1 MSRRMG
7 AVLGVLAVLVA
18 SCGSSACPDSP
29 EPLPVRP
36 AWQSV
41 VLPDTPGVPGRPVV
55 RDATACSGRWY
66 VVGGV
71 VDSAGDTHPA
81 AWTSPDASSWVPLPT
96 APVTFYGRGHVLS
109 AAACRDGRLAAVGAK
124 SGGAHGNPRTGTW
137 RQASDGTLHE
147 VDAPFERYAGPRAVT
162 VARLAAGP
170 RGWLI
175 AGSRI
180 DGAAVWVSSDA
191 AGFALVEGAPELAGD
206 ERGRTAAY
214 DAVAVPSG
222 WLVVGAVLP
231 PGGTA
236 LTPLAWSSADGR
248 SWRRAA
254 LPVVDGWGQA
264 QRVAV
269 PGGVPVAVGPV
280 RAGFGSWRLTT
291 EGWRP
296 AGGFGAVGPGV
307 AAAAGL
313 VAVGRRLVAVT
324 RDGDRHALWLSVDV
338 GESWRPV
345 SVPWSVPDSGDTA
358 VSVTSTGD
366 RLLLV
371 ADDGEAS
378 RAWWAGVSGLDR

>member
-7 AVLGVLAVLVA
+7 AALGVLAVLVA
-18 SCGSSACPDSP
+18 ACGSSACPDCP

-41 VLPDTPGVPGRPVV
+41 VLPDAPGVLGRPVL
-55 RDATACSGRWY
+55 RDATACAGRWY

-71 VDSAGDTHPA
+71 VDPAGETHPA
-81 AWTSPDASSWVPLPT
+81 AWTSPDASSWVPLPL
-96 APVTFYGRGHVLS
+96 ASVTFYGRQHVLS

-124 SGGAHGNPRTGTW
+124 NGGAHGNPRTGTW
-137 RQASDGTLHE
+137 RQASDGTLQE
-147 VDAPFERYAGPRAVT
+147 VDAPFERYAGPRAVN

-180 DGAAVWVSSDA
+180 DGAAVWISPDA
-191 AGFALVEGAPELAGD
+191 AAFALVEGAPELAGD

-222 WLVVGAVLP
+222 WLMVGSLLP

-236 LTPLAWSSADGR
+236 LVPLAWSSADGR

-254 LPVVDGWGQA
+254 LPVVDGRGQA

-269 PGGVPVAVGPV
+269 AGGVPVAVGPV
-280 RAGFGSWRLTT
+280 RAGFGSWRLTAQ
-291 EGWRP
+291 GWRP

-307 AAAAGL
+307 ASAAGL
-313 VAVGRRLVAVT
+313 VAVGQRLVAVT
-324 RDGDRHALWLSVDV
+324 RDGDRHALWLSVDM
-338 GESWRPV
+338 GESWRAV
-345 SVPWSVPDSGDTA
+345 SMPRSVPDSGDTA

-371 ADDGEAS
+371 TDDGKTS
-378 RAWWAGVSGLDR
+378 RAWWAGVSDLDR

>member
-18 SCGSSACPDSP
+18 ACESSACPDCA

-41 VLPDTPGVPGRPVV
+41 VLPDTPGVPGRAVL
-55 RDATACSGRWY
+55 RDATACAGRWY

-71 VDSAGDTHPA
+71 VDLAGETRPA
-81 AWTSPDASSWVPLPT
+81 AWSSADANSWVPLPT
-96 APVTFYGRGHVLS
+96 APVTFYGRQHVLS
-109 AAACRDGRLAAVGAK
+109 SAACRDGRLAAVGAK

-147 VDAPFERYAGPRAVT
+147 VDAPFERYAGPRAVN

-170 RGWLI
+170 QGWLI

-180 DGAAVWVSSDA
+180 DGAAAWISPDA

-222 WLVVGAVLP
+222 WLVVGSLLP

-236 LTPLAWSSADGR
+236 LAPLAWSSTDGR
-248 SWRRAA
+248 SWQRAA
-254 LPVVDGWGQA
+254 LPVADGRGQA

-269 PGGVPVAVGPV
+269 LGDVPVAVGPV

-291 EGWRP
+291 QGWRP
-296 AGGFGAVGPGV
+296 AGGFGAAGPGV
-307 AAAAGL
+307 ASAAGL
-313 VAVGRRLVAVT
+313 VAVGQRLVAVT
-324 RDGDRHALWLSVDV
+324 RDGDRHGLWLSVDV
-338 GESWRPV
+338 GESWRPMIM
-345 SVPWSVPDSGDTA
+345 PQPVPDSGDTA
-358 VSVTSTGD
+358 VAVTSTGD

-371 ADDGEAS
+371 ADDGKTS
-378 RAWWAGVSGLDR
+378 RAWWAGVSDLDR

>member
-7 AVLGVLAVLVA
+7 VVLGVLAVLVTA
-18 SCGSSACPDSP
+18 CGSSACPDCE
-29 EPLPVRP
+29 EPRPVRP

-41 VLPDTPGVPGRPVV
+41 DLPITPGAPGRPVL
-55 RDATACSGRWY
+55 RDATACAGRWY

-71 VDSAGDTHPA
+71 VDLAGETRPA
-81 AWTSPDASSWVPLPT
+81 AWSSPDAISWVPLPT
-96 APVTFYGRGHVLS
+96 APVTFYGQQHVLS

-124 SGGAHGNPRTGTW
+124 NGGAHGNPRTGTW
-137 RQASDGTLHE
+137 RQAPDGTLHE
-147 VDAPFERYAGPRAVT
+147 VDAPFERYAGPRAVN

-170 RGWLI
+170 QGWLI

-180 DGAAVWVSSDA
+180 DGAAVWISPDA

-222 WLVVGAVLP
+222 WLVVGALLP

-236 LTPLAWSSADGR
+236 LVPLAWSSADGR

-254 LPVVDGWGQA
+254 LPVVDGRGQA

-269 PGGVPVAVGPV
+269 LGDVPVAVGSV

-291 EGWRP
+291 QGWRP
-296 AGGFGAVGPGV
+296 AGGFGAAGTGV
-307 AAAAGL
+307 ASAAGL
-313 VAVGRRLVAVT
+313 VAVGQGLVAVT
-324 RDGDRHALWLSVDV
+324 RDGDRHGLWLSVDV
-338 GESWRPV
+338 GESWRAMTMPQ
-345 SVPWSVPDSGDTA
+345 PVPDSGDTA
-358 VSVTSTGD
+358 VAVTSTGD

-371 ADDGEAS
+371 ADDGKTS
-378 RAWWAGVSGLDR
+378 RAWWAGVSDLDR